1 MSAINI
7 SCDTLFVRNSSIF
20 RWMICIISKW
30 CLWQEWKCKIF
41 AICPISLDSNYIDN
55 FLIKKRIK
63 MVSFYF
69 VLIQCIFAMHIWRTN
84 QIFLIFGT
92 TKVFS
97 QDCVNT
103 LWVVQSKYC
112 YILNTPENWTR
123 LFIIIPSLCMTN
135 LCL

>member
-1 MSAINI
+1 MTHYLRTIHPFSDEWFAQFFF
-7 SCDTLFVRNSSIF
+7 SNSLS
-20 RWMICIISKW
+20 MIRMEM
-30 CLWQEWKCKIF
+30 QNF